1 MKRAWLSAVAA
12 VLLPLSPGHTQPP
25 PQLGRLLGVF
35 DDATGQPVAGASI
48 IDLASGSST
57 TTSLT
62 GTATLA
68 WLEPG
73 TSLLQVRKL
82 GYASRMLPVNSSPT
96 DTSSITVVLTPLAP
110 TLPTVVTRARASAD
124 TVRAL
129 ERAGFYE
136 RKYTTGAPSQAFVTA
151 EQLERAQISWLKEV
165 KQLNGR
171 GICGEIFVNGMHVEN
186 GIRLDPGDWDWRKM
200 ELRAEDVVGI
210 ETYYGA
216 EVPAQF
222 NVGERKKGNARSR
235 CTATLIWTK

>member
-1 MKRAWLSAVAA
+1 VKRTWLSAVAGLA
-12 VLLPLSPGHTQPP
+12 LPLALGHAQQLPP
-25 PQLGRLLGVF
+25 LGRLLGVF
-35 DDATGQPVAGASI
+35 DDATGQPLAGALI
-48 IDLASGSST
+48 IDLASGSRTST
-57 TTSLT
+57 SST

-82 GYASRMLPVNSSPT
+82 GYASKMFPVNSSPM
-96 DTSSITVVLTPLAP
+96 DTSSVTVLLTPLAS

-124 TVRAL
+124 TVHVL

-151 EQLERAQISWLKEV
+151 EQMERAQISWLKEV

-171 GICGEIFVNGMHVEN
+171 GICGEIFVNGMHVEY
-186 GIRLDPGDWDWRKM
+186 GIRLDPSDWDWRMM

-216 EVPAQF
+216 EVPAAF
-222 NVGERKKGNARSR
+222 NVGERKKGNQRSQ